1 MLINPELIFEAL
13 SSDHAISEFQLVVRK
28 SDPADP
34 DSMDR
39 LVLRLE
45 AEAGSQARLAGEIP
59 GLIQK
64 IVMVRPEVEFC
75 EAGEIHNPMKSV
87 KIKRLVDER
96 RH

>member
-1 MLINPELIFEAL
+1 
-13 SSDHAISEFQLVVRK
+13 
-28 SDPADP
+28 
-34 DSMDR
+34 
-39 LVLRLE
+39 LRLE